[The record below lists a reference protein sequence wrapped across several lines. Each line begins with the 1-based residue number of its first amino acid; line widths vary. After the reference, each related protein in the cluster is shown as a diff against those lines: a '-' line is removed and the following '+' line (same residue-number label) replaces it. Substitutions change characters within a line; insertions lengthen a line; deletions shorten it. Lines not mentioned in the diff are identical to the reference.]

1 MAENSTR
8 LSRNTPQCLSPKVA
22 FISGP
27 LDPDDEYFDR
37 YYRPKIDAAIDAG
50 HSCKYNQ

>member
-1 MAENSTR
+1 MADNSAR
-8 LSRNTPQCLSPKVA
+8 LSGNTPEPSSPKVA

-37 YYRPKIDAAIDAG
+37 YYRPRIDAAIDAG
-50 HSCKYNQ
+50 HACK